1 MNVIQ
6 REAREIIIYQLS
18 FKMQRSI
25 ETYLATVIVFLAV
38 WLWKD
43 FLGWW
48 LSVIFGA
55 ICTAVLVVAIA
66 SELIESTRVP
76 RNYFWMMGAL
86 IAGIISAALLQKLF

>member
-1 MNVIQ
+1 L
-6 REAREIIIYQLS
+6 RTL
-18 FKMQRSI
+18 

-55 ICTAVLVVAIA
+55 ICTAVLVVALV
-66 SELIESTRVP
+66 SDRIEPTRVP
-76 RNYFWMMGAL
+76 RSYFWMMAAI
-86 IAGIISAALLQKLF
+86 IAGIISAWGLKTVL